1 VGITV
6 REVDMVGYS
15 YRVLSILA
23 RKAYNYAI
31 ADRRAIV
38 PSNSGKN
45 LEGALS

>member
-1 VGITV
+1 M

-15 YRVLSILA
+15 YRGLSILV

-31 ADRRAIV
+31 ADKRAIV

-45 LEGALS
+45 LEGALA